1 MDLDKLQEEVEFDNN
16 LLITMFKHILH
27 LQQQFDEAEYDSSM
41 RDGIEEHLFA
51 EKDEFITILSLLTYP
66 K

>member
-41 RDGIEEHLFA
+41 RDGIEEHIPPRQIVVVNV
-51 EKDEFITILSLLTYP
+51 KYV
-66 K
+66 